1 MKKLLAM
8 LLVLTLA
15 LTLCACNKDKPTGS
29 NVPDNV
35 IPPKTTEEVTQPNDD
50 NTPVTQPSE
59 QAGEAADSSLPEE
72 ELTPDETL
80 PQEDGEEP
88 KPDDEDNDE
97 VVIDDG
103 DEEEGPYVDISEVID
118 IHQYKAFESLYLL
131 NSDKVHAKFMEA
143 VTYDGEYI
151 SGTEREIF
159 VLGDRFAYI
168 TDDSLKIFNDPDN
181 GEVTLVD
188 YANGVM
194 CVYDEEDYFEE
205 GDRFG
210 YGIENYENISV
221 TEEDGVVTEVFEIET
236 YGGTITS
243 TWTFCKDNTIVV
255 TDVIDD
261 SGAYYVYDFEVLEK
275 AFLTAEMNGAVAFA
289 APGPELELISIEE
302 YEENY

>member
-1 MKKLLAM
+1 MKKLLAIM
-8 LLVLTLA
+8 IALA
-15 LTLCACNKDKPTGS
+15 LALSLCACNKDKPTGN

-35 IPPKTTEEVTQPNDD
+35 IPPKTTEEVTATADEAHD
-50 NTPVTQPSE
+50 ETEPSE
-59 QAGEAADSSLPEE
+59 QVSEATTPLEE
-72 ELTPDETL
+72 DNEAVTDEAVAEDDEPDETQ
-80 PQEDGEEP
+80 PEDEEFVI
-88 KPDDEDNDE
+88 ED
-97 VVIDDG
+97 
-103 DEEEGPYVDISEVID
+103 DEEEGPYVDIAEVID

-131 NSDKVHAKFMEA
+131 NSDRVHAKFMEA

-151 SGTEREIF
+151 LGTERELF

-194 CVYDEEDYFEE
+194 CKYEEGEYIEE

-210 YGIENYENISV
+210 YGIENYVNISV

-236 YGGTITS
+236 FGGTITS

-275 AFLTAEMNGAVAFA
+275 AFLTSEMNGAVAFA
-289 APGPELELISIEE
+289 APGPELELISVEE
-302 YEENY
+302 YEANY